1 VTQLD
6 KLFDFIG
13 NRILQLCQRKD
24 ITVKA
29 LSKAIGKSNSY
40 ISNVVTNEIKIPA
53 YAVQDIC
60 DYFGITM
67 HEFFDESIIAPDLL
81 KTAVDLLLDMEDRDL
96 DALYVLI
103 ERMPKHDI
111 RKV

>member
-1 VTQLD
+1 M
-6 KLFDFIG
+6 
-13 NRILQLCQRKD
+13 N
-24 ITVKA
+24 
-29 LSKAIGKSNSY
+29 
-40 ISNVVTNEIKIPA
+40 
-53 YAVQDIC
+53 
-60 DYFGITM
+60 
-67 HEFFDESIIAPDLL
+67 FFDESIIAPDLL